1 MSIDNLNDSKY
12 KEGFVTDVESE
23 SFPAGLDEQVVRN
36 LSALN
41 DEPEWLLDFRL
52 KAYRRWIQMEEPD
65 WSELNYT
72 PVDYQALSY
81 HSAPT
86 IRDKDDIPQEIL
98 DTFEIDFLNGWMLP
112 AGRTK
117 VVLTPMDINDGG
129 SLVGWL
135 TGHQSMEAS

>member
-23 SFPAGLDEQVVRN
+23 SFPPGLDEQVVRN

-65 WSELNYT
+65 WSELNYKHT
-72 PVDYQALSY
+72 
-81 HSAPT
+81 
-86 IRDKDDIPQEIL
+86 
-98 DTFEIDFLNGWMLP
+98 
-112 AGRTK
+112 
-117 VVLTPMDINDGG
+117 
-129 SLVGWL
+129 
-135 TGHQSMEAS
+135 